1 MIKVQNNTSK
11 KKRRRCTSNH
21 LDIFHDENGNEL
33 INAPNEDIDQQL
45 SMPLQMSSHR
55 MMYSH
60 VQPIMMN
67 QSWAKQNQN
76 FMQPTKQDV

>member
-11 KKRRRCTSNH
+11 KKRRRCTSNR

-33 INAPNEDIDQQL
+33 INPPNEDVDQQL
-45 SMPLQMSSHR
+45 SMPLRMSSNR
-55 MMYSH
+55 MIYSH
-60 VQPIMMN
+60 DQPIMMN

-76 FMQPTKQDV
+76 FMQSTKQDV